1 MDKKK
6 IYLIL
11 AAFIAVMLII
21 EILFAHPHHHMIWNT
36 VPGADVLL
44 GFGGAWLLIFI
55 AKIVMANLLQ
65 RKEGYYDNGG
75 EEK

>member
-11 AAFIAVMLII
+11 AAFLAVLVII
-21 EILFAHPHHHMIWNT
+21 EVMFAHPHHHMIWNT

-55 AKIVMANLLQ
+55 AKILMANLLQ
-65 RKEGYYDNGG
+65 RKEDYYDGG

>member
-11 AAFIAVMLII
+11 AAFLAVLVII
-21 EILFAHPHHHMIWNT
+21 EVMFAHPHHHMIWNM
-36 VPGADVLL
+36 VPGADILL

-55 AKIVMANLLQ
+55 AKVVMAKLLQ
-65 RKEGYYDNGG
+65 RKEDYYGGG
-75 EEK
+75 EDK